1 MELKSG
7 TTLSTDTAHSGSK
20 SMKMIVTG
28 IGGNESMGGLLGYWN
43 QYTSYY
49 PGWYYIG
56 SGSKTLYYRWWMKIM
71 PGFKWASHGGGKVKI
86 SRAIV
91 HPSDEGYTGYM
102 WQDGFNIAECNL
114 TGGSGCLNTDGSQNG
129 SDSGIKLN
137 YDVASK
143 DDGNWHEYIIRVK
156 PNTCSS
162 CMDAELQLW
171 VDGTSQG
178 TLSGWKLSSW
188 TNQDFNEAW
197 GSWAS
202 HWYWQMNGTT
212 GDGGTIYIDDIS
224 TDDTYNSIY
233 SGGSDTTPPVRSG
246 GLPSGEQ
253 VYGTT
258 QVTMQVTTDENATCK
273 YGSSSGVAYASMS
286 NTFST
291 TGGTSHST
299 TISGLSNGGS
309 YTRYVRCI
317 DGSSN
322 ANTSDYSISWTVASS
337 PSAQDC
343 PSNWKSLHP
352 TWIYCDDF
360 ETDKSNLWVDSNYYG
375 SRMVRSAGNG
385 YSGTYSMRAT
395 FPFAPSSASNGGD
408 FMVAFGASPVSP
420 TVDAADTT
428 KYRELYWRAYI
439 KTQAGW
445 QPGTGQKLTR
455 ATSFHNSSWA
465 QSMIAHWWGSSASPE
480 NTLQVDPAGGVCR
493 GGVYP
498 AGSPSCTNN
507 TVITTGWNDFD
518 NLYWLGGVAGT
529 ATVLGTASANTWQCL
544 EGYVK
549 LNDSGQTN
557 GVQTFWVDGVQDATK
572 TGLNFV
578 GTYSTYGINI
588 FRVENYANSGT
599 TNAQYRDWDNLV
611 LSSERIGCTVGGSD
625 STPPSVTIVTAD
637 PSTIS
642 ADSLTATGTASD
654 GTGVSGCKW
663 RMGSAPD
670 ASNGTACTGTTSF
683 SCSTSGYSEGANTL
697 YVGCYDA
704 AGNYG
709 SDSIVVNRDSTAPT
723 TPTDLDARS
732 SSTSTVDLSWQP
744 STDAVGVTS
753 YRVDYCSGYN
763 CSSWATL
770 GTSATNS
777 YTHTGITPAA
787 NPTIYR
793 YRVYALDAA
802 NNLSG
807 AATSIHFNA
816 QPTIPAFPGAEG
828 GGAYSKGGR
837 GGTVYHVTSL
847 LGDTSAGTLRACVNA
862 TGPRTC
868 VFDVGGTIELT
879 SNVNVSGPYITIA
892 GDTAPGGGIAISGK
906 NSTSVTFTVRTHN
919 VIVRGIRFRKGY
931 NAGTPDQD
939 GDSSNVTSASAT
951 SGPVGPIIFD
961 HVSSSWTQDENAEV
975 WSLTTRAPKDVTY
988 QWAMFYEPFLDHPTN
1003 YITGAYDQATANK
1016 MTGIDVHHS
1025 MFSQSGWRNPLIKN
1039 KQFRLINNLIY
1050 NWSRY
1055 ATMIGGGS
1063 DVDVIGNTYKQGSRY
1078 ATGGGIVNLHEISVF
1093 PSGNSTTPT
1102 GNPTIYAVGN
1112 KGWNNTNPLAD
1123 NWSTNMVWEVDQENG
1138 TDMNSLSTSYRR
1150 LTPLTA
1156 LPFPITTQD
1165 AATAET
1171 IVLAGAGASR
1181 RLDCSGNWVSIRDS
1195 QDARIV
1201 SEYTNNTGAL
1211 VLLSSETEVGGYP
1224 TLAAGTACT
1233 DTDGDGMPD
1242 TWETANGL
1250 NASSASDGPT
1260 LHASGYSNLEMYLAG
1275 SSSETTPVL
1284 SNLLPTSNLARTATS
1299 ATLQATTDQT
1309 ATCRYALGSGTPYAG
1324 MTPFSNTASTT
1335 HSSNVSI
1342 VAGGVYQY
1350 CVRCMGTSLVSDES
1364 CTRFAVDP
1372 NPKKR
1377 VRH

>member
-1 MELKSG
+1 MRIAIALALILISGLACATNYFSWGVENLKPSWGVNGTNVYDVEFHGG
-7 TTLSTDTAHSGSK
+7 TTRDCTVSHSGSC
-20 SMKMIVTG
+20 SMKLPVIG
-28 IGGNESMGGLLGYWN
+28 NDGGNGGMGADFVEAPPH
-43 QYTSYY
+43 TY
-49 PGWYYIG
+49 PGSYAG
-56 SGSKTLYYRWWMKIM
+56 GPSLYYRWWMRIM
-71 PGFKWASHGGGKVKI
+71 PGFSWGNSTAKVKS
-86 SRAIV
+86 SRTSGSSTY
-91 HPSDEGYTGYM
+91 PRGYTGYLM
-102 WQDGFNIAECNL
+102 DYGFLIGECEDVGSPAGGGCVLADG
-114 TGGSGCLNTDGSQNG
+114 SPNTDSN
-129 SDSGIKLN
+129 LYVPYN
-137 YDVASK
+137 FRTRA
-143 DDGNWHEYIIRVK
+143 DGLWHEYIVRIK
-156 PNTCSS
+156 PNTSAS
-162 CMDAELQLW
+162 CTAPGTCDAQLQAW
-171 VDGTSQG
+171 VDGVSVGQYNNFRLTNKSPN
-178 TLSGWKLSSW
+178 TLEEQWGGWMVYPYFQL
-188 TNQDFNEAW
+188 
-197 GSWAS
+197 
-202 HWYWQMNGTT
+202 NGTVS
-212 GDGGTIYIDDIS
+212 DGGTIYVDDFS
-224 TDDTYNSIY
+224 TDDTWNSIY
-233 SGGSDTTPPVRSG
+233 S
-246 GLPSGEQ
+246 
-253 VYGTT
+253 
-258 QVTMQVTTDENATCK
+258 
-273 YGSSSGVAYASMS
+273 
-286 NTFST
+286 
-291 TGGTSHST
+291 
-299 TISGLSNGGS
+299 
-309 YTRYVRCI
+309 
-317 DGSSN
+317 
-322 ANTSDYSISWTVASS
+322 
-337 PSAQDC
+337 
-343 PSNWKSLHP
+343 
-352 TWIYCDDF
+352 
-360 ETDKSNLWVDSNYYG
+360 
-375 SRMVRSAGNG
+375 
-385 YSGTYSMRAT
+385 
-395 FPFAPSSASNGGD
+395 
-408 FMVAFGASPVSP
+408 
-420 TVDAADTT
+420 
-428 KYRELYWRAYI
+428 
-439 KTQAGW
+439 
-445 QPGTGQKLTR
+445 
-455 ATSFHNSSWA
+455 
-465 QSMIAHWWGSSASPE
+465 
-480 NTLQVDPAGGVCR
+480 
-493 GGVYP
+493 
-498 AGSPSCTNN
+498 
-507 TVITTGWNDFD
+507 
-518 NLYWLGGVAGT
+518 
-529 ATVLGTASANTWQCL
+529 
-544 EGYVK
+544 
-549 LNDSGQTN
+549 
-557 GVQTFWVDGVQDATK
+557 
-572 TGLNFV
+572 
-578 GTYSTYGINI
+578 
-588 FRVENYANSGT
+588 
-599 TNAQYRDWDNLV
+599 
-611 LSSERIGCTVGGSD
+611 GGSD
-625 STPPSVTIVTAD
+625 STPPSVTIATAD

-663 RMGSAPD
+663 RVGSAPD

-709 SDSIVVNRDSTAPT
+709 SDSTAVNRDSTAPT

-1003 YITGAYDQATANK
+1003 YITGAYDPTTANN

-1025 MFSQSGWRNPLIKN
+1025 IFSQSGWRNPLIKN
-1039 KQFRLINNLIY
+1039 KQFRLVNNLIY

-1063 DVDVIGNTYKQGSRY
+1063 DVDVIGNTYKQGPRY

-1102 GNPTIYAVGN
+1102 GNPSVYAVGN

-1156 LPFPITTQD
+1156 LPFPITVQD
-1165 AATAET
+1165 VATAET

-1181 RLDCSGNWVSIRDS
+1181 RLDCAGNWVSIRDS
-1195 QDARIV
+1195 QDSRIV

-1211 VLLSSETEVGGYP
+1211 TLLSSETEVGGYP

-1275 SSSETTPVL
+1275 PSSETTPVL

-1324 MTPFSNTASTT
+1324 MTLFSNTASTT
-1335 HSSNVSI
+1335 HSSSVSV

>member
-1 MELKSG
+1 MFERHLLAIAFALLSVIAFADSSYAASRFFYDGFEDG
-7 TTLSTDTAHSGSK
+7 TVDKWSIDPYHSPCPIVTASTDGVAGPYA
-20 SMKMIVTG
+20 
-28 IGGNESMGGLLGYWN
+28 GNYMARCNWFVDDYQSVLIN
-43 QYTSYY
+43 SVPYTNE
-49 PGWYYIG
+49 IF
-56 SGSKTLYYRWWMKIM
+56 YRVRIR
-71 PGFKWASHGGGKVKI
+71 VDQNVE
-86 SRAIV
+86 R
-91 HPSDEGYTGYM
+91 
-102 WQDGFNIAECNL
+102 
-114 TGGSGCLNTDGSQNG
+114 TDGSPLKMLRIYYWTGDWDTYRDFFTDSVIGNSCSNRGNAGTTALDTYWGGAPGDNSCNSSSWHKIEYYFNHANG
-129 SDSGIKLN
+129 AIKVWHDGVLVRNDTVSFNSQKWFPFSLASNFSDSHDNTNHI
-137 YDVASK
+137 YF
-143 DDGNWHEYIIRVK
+143 DDMEIF
-156 PNTCSS
+156 T
-162 CMDAELQLW
+162 D
-171 VDGTSQG
+171 QG
-178 TLSGWKLSSW
+178 TG
-188 TNQDFNEAW
+188 A
-197 GSWAS
+197 
-202 HWYWQMNGTT
+202 T
-212 GDGGTIYIDDIS
+212 GLM
-224 TDDTYNSIY
+224 
-233 SGGSDTTPPVRSG
+233 SD
-246 GLPSGEQ
+246 
-253 VYGTT
+253 
-258 QVTMQVTTDENATCK
+258 A
-273 YGSSSGVAYASMS
+273 
-286 NTFST
+286 
-291 TGGTSHST
+291 
-299 TISGLSNGGS
+299 TISASGS
-309 YTRYVRCI
+309 
-317 DGSSN
+317 
-322 ANTSDYSISWTVASS
+322 
-337 PSAQDC
+337 
-343 PSNWKSLHP
+343 
-352 TWIYCDDF
+352 
-360 ETDKSNLWVDSNYYG
+360 
-375 SRMVRSAGNG
+375 
-385 YSGTYSMRAT
+385 
-395 FPFAPSSASNGGD
+395 GD
-408 FMVAFGASPVSP
+408 
-420 TVDAADTT
+420 T
-428 KYRELYWRAYI
+428 
-439 KTQAGW
+439 
-445 QPGTGQKLTR
+445 
-455 ATSFHNSSWA
+455 
-465 QSMIAHWWGSSASPE
+465 
-480 NTLQVDPAGGVCR
+480 
-493 GGVYP
+493 
-498 AGSPSCTNN
+498 
-507 TVITTGWNDFD
+507 
-518 NLYWLGGVAGT
+518 
-529 ATVLGTASANTWQCL
+529 
-544 EGYVK
+544 
-549 LNDSGQTN
+549 
-557 GVQTFWVDGVQDATK
+557 
-572 TGLNFV
+572 
-578 GTYSTYGINI
+578 
-588 FRVENYANSGT
+588 
-599 TNAQYRDWDNLV
+599 
-611 LSSERIGCTVGGSD
+611 
-625 STPPSVTIVTAD
+625 TPPSVTIATTD

-663 RMGSAPD
+663 RVGSAPD

-683 SCSTSGYSEGANTL
+683 SCATSGYSEGANTL

-709 SDSIVVNRDSTAPT
+709 SDSITVNRDSIAPT

-732 SSTSTVDLSWQP
+732 NSTSTVDLSWVA
-744 STDAVGVTS
+744 STDAVGVAS

-763 CSSWATL
+763 CSSWAAL
-770 GTSATNS
+770 GTSATNA

-816 QPTIPAFPGAEG
+816 VPTIPAFPGAEG
-828 GGAYSKGGR
+828 GGAASKGGR

-868 VFDVGGTIELT
+868 VFDIGGTIELT

-906 NSTSVTFTVRTHN
+906 NSTSVTFTARTHN

-939 GDSSNVTSASAT
+939 GDSSNVTSASTT

-1063 DVDVIGNTYKQGSRY
+1063 DVDVIGNVYKQGSRY

-1102 GNPTIYAVGN
+1102 GNPSTYVVGN

-1150 LTPLTA
+1150 LTPLAT
-1156 LPFPITTQD
+1156 LPFPITVQD
-1165 AATAET
+1165 VATAET

-1275 SSSETTPVL
+1275 PSSETTPVL

-1299 ATLQATTDQT
+1299 ATLQATTDQI
-1309 ATCRYALGSGTPYAG
+1309 ATCRYALGSGIPYAG
-1324 MTPFSNTASTT
+1324 MTLFSNTASTT
-1335 HSSNVSI
+1335 HSSSVSV